1 MLKPG
6 DVVEVRS
13 AAEIL
18 ETLDTDGALN
28 GMPFMPEMTRFAG
41 KRFTVDRRAEK
52 ICDTV
57 SGEPPNSRRLR
68 DSVLLEDL
76 RCDGSGHDGCQA
88 GCRIYWK
95 EAWLRRVDS
104 AEARDHG
111 GRGRRRRWTSSSSWR
126 VPARGRC
133 VRTALRCTAARR
145 PRRCGRASA

>member
-28 GMPFMPEMTRFAG
+28 GMPFMPEMTKFAG

-88 GCRIYWK
+88 GLPDLLEGGVAAASR
-95 EAWLRRVDS
+95 LGR
-104 AEARDHG
+104 ARDHG
-111 GRGRRRRWTSSSSWR
+111 GRGRRRAGQ
-126 VPARGRC
+126 AR
-133 VRTALRCTAARR
+133 AAGECRHAD
-145 PRRCGRASA
+145 GA